1 MIDFS
6 EMSDSEL
13 IALTHDTTA
22 RAVDR
27 MGAWLHSSER
37 TECYQVMH
45 DVLVEY
51 ERLTHSGA
59 LVPVPVGEPCERR
72 RCVLDTFEHDGCIYF
87 DVGDGYPPKRISDG
101 APIAVSWNAIVRPVR
116 LVPIEQW
123 DAEG

>member
-1 MIDFS
+1 MKLIE
-6 EMSDSEL
+6 EMRSF
-13 IALTHDTTA
+13 AA
-22 RAVDR
+22 A
-27 MGAWLHSSER
+27 G
-37 TECYQVMH
+37 
-45 DVLVEY
+45 VLVSPEDVY
-51 ERLTHSGA
+51 AVVTAWADSLGNSGA

-87 DVGDGYPPKRISDG
+87 DAGDGYCPKRISDG